1 MRTLKFAIVLLLNFH
16 SKAQTNIQIILK
28 TDKQIDS
35 VDAFDLSQKEN
46 YSFPYKDTL
55 TFNFNKKDIDCYY
68 IRYHEKTKMYRK
80 QIWLN
85 NGDLVIKAHITNNDL
100 VIDTV
105 MNSPIYYK
113 AIFFYSSYSNILKT
127 NDSIKIN
134 SFLLKSYKENIDN
147 IFSYSIGQNYLLRN
161 QNSKLDLYNF
171 KSLLDRQ
178 GDGFKWFL
186 LYPIVV
192 DRVNNI
198 LSIDKL
204 RISDFTFFDKQ
215 NKKSKLNLTGSDYY
229 ILDFWFLGC
238 APCRQE
244 HKEIKLSLNKL
255 KEKNIQVISIST
267 DSPDKYKSWRTY
279 LTKNKYTWRNYMED
293 NKSLSKYLSIGSC
306 PKYVIVK
313 KNGEIIESYDS
324 FPDISKKYMLNK

>member
-1 MRTLKFAIVLLLNFH
+1 
-16 SKAQTNIQIILK
+16 
-28 TDKQIDS
+28 
-35 VDAFDLSQKEN
+35 
-46 YSFPYKDTL
+46 
-55 TFNFNKKDIDCYY
+55 
-68 IRYHEKTKMYRK
+68 MYRK